1 MSTVETTNFG
11 TIVFSPESVFEFPH
25 GLPGFEER
33 RRFVPVQNPQ
43 TAPILFL
50 QSLEEP
56 AICFTTVPVLVID
69 PQYRLQ
75 VMDQDLEALAWP
87 AERQPRVGEDVLC
100 LAVLSI
106 RESGPTANL
115 LAPVVVNL
123 GNHKAVQAV
132 QAESDYSHRHSLF
145 PAEAPPCS

>member
-1 MSTVETTNFG
+1 MPELNTANFG
-11 TIVFSPESVFEFPH
+11 TLSFMPESVLEFPR

-33 RRFVPVQNPQ
+33 RRFVPVQDPQ

-56 AICFTTVPVLVID
+56 SLCFITLPVLVIV
-69 PQYRLQ
+69 PRYRLQ
-75 VMDQDLEALAWP
+75 VMDQDLEALDWSEQRP
-87 AERQPRVGEDVLC
+87 PRIGDDVLC

-106 RESGPTANL
+106 RESGTTANL

-123 GNHKAVQAV
+123 KNHRAVQAV
-132 QAESDYSHRHSLF
+132 ALESEYSHQHALF
-145 PAEAPPCS
+145 AQEAAPCS

>member
-1 MSTVETTNFG
+1 MSALETTSFG
-11 TIVFSPESVFEFPH
+11 TISFTPESVFEFPL

-43 TAPILFL
+43 TAPIIFL

-56 AICFTTVPVLVID
+56 SLCFITIPILVVD
-69 PQYRLQ
+69 RQYRLQ
-75 VMDQDLEALAWP
+75 MMDQDLEVLGWQG
-87 AERQPRVGEDVLC
+87 EGQPRIGDDVLC

-115 LAPVVVNL
+115 LAPVVVSL
-123 GNHKAVQAV
+123 SNHQAVQAV
-132 QAESDYSHRHSLF
+132 AAESGYSLQHALF
-145 PAEAPPCS
+145 PQEAPVCS